1 MTGEFYAGS
10 AAARMLPATEMS
22 THFYHLQINV
32 SDLAFYRELLLFLG
46 FRIIDEESDHLG
58 VSDGHFDLWLIKVE
72 GAYCELPFHRKAAG
86 MNHLALRVAHRE
98 DVERFCREFLE
109 KKGIV
114 PLYGG
119 AREYPEY
126 RPGYFAVYFEDPD
139 RIKLE
144 VVHIPEKQEP

>member
-1 MTGEFYAGS
+1 
-10 AAARMLPATEMS
+10 MS
-22 THFYHLQINV
+22 VRFYHLQINV
-32 SDLAFYRELLLFLG
+32 SNLDFYRALLLFLG
-46 FRIIDEESDHLG
+46 FRIIDEGRDHLG
-58 VSDGHFDLWLIKVE
+58 FSDGHFALWAIKVE
-72 GAYCELPFHRKAAG
+72 SACRDLPFHRKAVG
-86 MNHLALRVAHRE
+86 MNHLALRVGRRE

-144 VVHIPEKQEP
+144 VVYVPEMRGA